1 MHGQNQLTLSLSK
14 ICSNTLTPPQKASP
28 KTLKSASVKYT
39 DWKPEFPC
47 GAAPMYTTIPT
58 ISISPNGGQKS
69 ILVTSL
75 KLVTLRSW
83 KLQVWR
89 EDGW

>member
-1 MHGQNQLTLSLSK
+1 
-14 ICSNTLTPPQKASP
+14 
-28 KTLKSASVKYT
+28 
-39 DWKPEFPC
+39 
-47 GAAPMYTTIPT
+47 MYTTIPT